1 MCEFFILFNKKT
13 STIMASYSRRQFLN
27 RVGMGAAVLSVP
39 YISGSSK
46 PLPQQKKLGVALVGL
61 GYYAEFKL
69 ATALAETSNCYLAGA
84 VTGTPAKVEKWKAKF
99 NIPDKNFYNYQ
110 NFDKIADNKDIDI
123 VYVVLPNGMHHE
135 FVIRAAKAGKHVICE
150 KPLANSVK
158 ECREMIDACKKA
170 NVKFS
175 VGYRLH
181 FEPFTQEA
189 MRVGQ
194 QKVFGKVKFVE
205 SSMGFKIGD
214 PNQWR
219 LKKSLAGGGAMMDV
233 GVYAVQGA
241 RYSTGEEPISV
252 TAQEYK
258 TDPVKFKEVDET
270 IFWQMEF
277 PSGAVSNSVTSYASH
292 TERLFISAETGWLEL
307 RPAFGY
313 GPLAG
318 KTSQGPLDLPHVNH
332 QAKQLEDFAQC
343 VLDNKESSVSGEEG
357 LRDMKV
363 VEAIYKSIATG
374 KKVKIA

>member
-1 MCEFFILFNKKT
+1 MCEFFILFSKKT
-13 STIMASYSRRQFLN
+13 STNMASYSRRQFLN

-123 VYVVLPNGMHHE
+123 IYVVLPNGMHHE

-158 ECREMIDACKKA
+158 ECQEMIDACKKA

>member
-1 MCEFFILFNKKT
+1 
-13 STIMASYSRRQFLN
+13 MASYSRRQFLN

-158 ECREMIDACKKA
+158 ECQEMIDACKKA

-233 GVYAVQGA
+233 GVYAIQGA

-252 TAQEYK
+252 TAQEFK

-374 KKVKIA
+374 KKVKIG